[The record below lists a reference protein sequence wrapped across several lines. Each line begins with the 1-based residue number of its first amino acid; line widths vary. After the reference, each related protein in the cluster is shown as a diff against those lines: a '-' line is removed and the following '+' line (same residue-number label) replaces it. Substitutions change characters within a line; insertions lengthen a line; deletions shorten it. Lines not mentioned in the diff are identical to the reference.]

1 MLPQLQRFD
10 GIIGLDLLKQVGG
23 VVDLKSDQLIMN
35 SGSEKL
41 FFEKC
46 SNVNF
51 SSSCSSPTSDLNRN
65 KISSPYFAIKS
76 VFGDPDESLSFNTN
90 VVVTIRT
97 VDEEPVYTK
106 LYPYPMGVVDFVNE
120 EVKGMLANG
129 IIRPSRSPYN
139 NAVFV
144 VDKKGLDKEGNRK
157 KGLLWIFVN

>member
-1 MLPQLQRFD
+1 M
-10 GIIGLDLLKQVGG
+10 
-23 VVDLKSDQLIMN
+23 
-35 SGSEKL
+35 
-41 FFEKC
+41 
-46 SNVNF
+46 
-51 SSSCSSPTSDLNRN
+51 
-65 KISSPYFAIKS
+65 
-76 VFGDPDESLSFNTN
+76 DEL
-90 VVVTIRT
+90 
-97 VDEEPVYTK
+97 PVYTK